1 MLFGLGSVT
10 ISTEIYLLCAGPICH
25 SSFYKIFELFDI
37 FEKNLFIQKGEC
49 DSRWSSLGGILGP
62 NWPISVVPLVARD
75 SAVHPRQPDEKGQ
88 KLWTLLH
95 HGTVRPSPFLVDPG
109 PYVAILEKW
118 LLEETCW
125 WNIFGSVEQVNS
137 QKKKKNN
144 SKSKKIC
151 YKAFYETP
159 TNGYQFCCTE
169 YRETIWKHLCSCVFF

>member
-88 KLWTLLH
+88 KLWTIFN
-95 HGTVRPSPFLVDPG
+95 HGTAVHPCQPYEKGQSFQQFLIMGLSDCVLKCVPSKLIQDSSDIGEV
-109 PYVAILEKW
+109 
-118 LLEETCW
+118 TCW
-125 WNIFGSVEQVNS
+125 RNILVKYVWFGRAWVLLNTNS
-137 QKKKKNN
+137 
-144 SKSKKIC
+144 
-151 YKAFYETP
+151 
-159 TNGYQFCCTE
+159 E
-169 YRETIWKHLCSCVFF
+169 YHH